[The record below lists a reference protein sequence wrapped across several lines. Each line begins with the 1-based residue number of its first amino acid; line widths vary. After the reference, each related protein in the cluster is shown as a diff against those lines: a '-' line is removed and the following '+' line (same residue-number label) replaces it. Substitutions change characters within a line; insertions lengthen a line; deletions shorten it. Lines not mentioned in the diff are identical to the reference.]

1 MTVEQY
7 FALCAG
13 FDWYY
18 EFTDDYGVW
27 QMSKKAHNNLMRW
40 AEHSLTFMKLYT
52 AWKQYM
58 FSGSNF
64 GTEQKPEP
72 LLEDFL

>member
-1 MTVEQY
+1 MNTEQY
-7 FALCAG
+7 FTLCEG

-18 EFTDDYGVW
+18 EFTEDFGLW
-27 QMSKKAHNNLMRW
+27 QKCKETDNNLMRY
-40 AEHSLTFMKLYT
+40 AEQNLTFMRIYT

-64 GTEQKPEP
+64 GTAQKPKP